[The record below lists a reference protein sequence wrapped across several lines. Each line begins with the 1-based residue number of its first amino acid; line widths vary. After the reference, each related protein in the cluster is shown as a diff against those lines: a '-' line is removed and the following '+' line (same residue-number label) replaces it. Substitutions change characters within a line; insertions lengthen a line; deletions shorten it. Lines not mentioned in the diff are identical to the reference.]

1 MSNDWES
8 GLFSCADRPG
18 ECCLA
23 FWFPCVSLGNNVRFM
38 EEKTKV
44 ACPEACACFQNPII
58 PNHLMAGG
66 GYGLGVAA
74 EVMGNC
80 AVCST
85 SCVGVPSILQL
96 SSIGIHTA
104 FRNQIRK
111 SANVGVHCCKGKYEG
126 CEDLAIACLCTSCAL
141 VQEKKQLEKLST
153 SPSAPPGQDNS
164 MMRGLL
170 QPPGHEQFP

>member
-1 MSNDWES
+1 MSDNDWES

-38 EEKTKV
+38 EEHTAV
-44 ACPEACACFQNPII
+44 ACPDVCACFHNPTV
-58 PNHLMAGG
+58 PDYWLAGG
-66 GYGLGVAA
+66 GYGLGMAGSRCGA
-74 EVMGNC
+74 
-80 AVCST
+80 
-85 SCVGVPSILQL
+85 CVVSV
-96 SSIGIHTA
+96 GIHTA

-111 SANVGVHCCKGKYEG
+111 SANVGVHCCKGRCEG

-153 SPSAPPGQDNS
+153 SPTAPPGQDNS

-170 QPPGHEQFP
+170 QPTGRQ